1 MADREQGWNVAKPA
15 KRDENV
21 DYELNTDS
29 ASSGKGRPTPTRK
42 EREAANLRPLV
53 NDDRRAASK
62 ESRAKMA
69 VARDR
74 ARVGMAA
81 GEEKF
86 LPVRDKGPQRRW
98 IRDYV
103 DARFSVGEILIP
115 VMFIVIIL
123 TFVNNELF
131 QLIGIVGLWMFFL
144 AAVVDGIIL
153 GMIVDRRLRTKF
165 GEGKVQKGIRWYAAM
180 RGMQLRVMRLPKPQ
194 VKRGQFPT

>member
-1 MADREQGWNVAKPA
+1 MAKPE
-15 KRDENV
+15 KRNDSV
-21 DYELNTDS
+21 DYDLNTDS

-53 NDDRRAASK
+53 SNDRRAATK

-69 VARDR
+69 HVREQARI
-74 ARVGMAA
+74 GMAA
-81 GEEKF
+81 GEEKY

-103 DARFSVGEILIP
+103 DARFSVGEVLIP

-123 TFVNNELF
+123 TFVSNEVA
-131 QLIGIVGLWMFFL
+131 QLVGIAGLWLFFL
-144 AAVVDGIIL
+144 AAVVDAVIL
-153 GMIVDRRLRTKF
+153 GMIVTKKLGMKF
-165 GEGKVQKGIRWYAAM
+165 GDAKVQRGSRWYAAM

-194 VKRGQFPT
+194 VKRGQFPV